1 MDDHIGEVFQDEDNM
16 AAILLRRHL
25 ETGDLMMV
33 SKFDLNYK
41 LKLLFFL
48 FFVLNSI
55 VN

>member
-33 SKFDLNYK
+33 SEFDLHLKIKYFFYK
-41 LKLLFFL
+41 YNILL
-48 FFVLNSI
+48 
-55 VN
+55 